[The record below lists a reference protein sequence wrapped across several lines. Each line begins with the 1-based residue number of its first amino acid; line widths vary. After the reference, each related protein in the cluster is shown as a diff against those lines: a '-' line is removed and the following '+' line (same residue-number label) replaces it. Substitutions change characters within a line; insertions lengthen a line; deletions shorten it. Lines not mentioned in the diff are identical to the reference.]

1 MSHPDRERIEIEEEE
16 SGPELRTLVKQD
28 GGLNGMAINGSAAGA
43 RLRSQRMELAALG
56 WDARRR
62 RLRLK

>member
-1 MSHPDRERIEIEEEE
+1 MSYSERERIEVEEEA
-16 SGPELRTLVKQD
+16 GPDLRVVAKQN
-28 GGLNGMAINGSAAGA
+28 GALNGMAKNGSTAGA
-43 RLRSQRMELAALG
+43 RAQRMELAVLG

>member
-1 MSHPDRERIEIEEEE
+1 MSYPERERIEVEEEAV
-16 SGPELRTLVKQD
+16 PELRIIVRQNGAT
-28 GGLNGMAINGSAAGA
+28 NGMAKNGSSAGA
-43 RLRSQRMELAALG
+43 RSQRMELAALG